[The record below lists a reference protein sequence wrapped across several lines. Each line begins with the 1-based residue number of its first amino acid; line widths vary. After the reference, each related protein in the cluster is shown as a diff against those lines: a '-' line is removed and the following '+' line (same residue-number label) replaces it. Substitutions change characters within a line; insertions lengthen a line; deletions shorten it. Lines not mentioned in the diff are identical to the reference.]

1 MSLIF
6 TAGQRPAP
14 TPRMTP
20 TVVDRTPHLRQQ
32 ARLQHL
38 TATRLIAAL
47 DRYLTHL
54 DAIPLEDW
62 ARWDVGNSVYL
73 WLRYGPLPPVTPP
86 WWPWRH
92 TLRGWLHQS
101 YALAVQLR
109 GSHDDRA
116 ALWRLC
122 WPVTACEALDTRA
135 HTLRVDLST
144 EWRTWREMAD
154 DPPQVQ
160 AQKRRRRAASAD

>member
-32 ARLQHL
+32 ARLHHL

-47 DRYLTHL
+47 DRHLTHL

-62 ARWDVGNSVYL
+62 ARWDAGSSVYL